1 MNKRC
6 SREKMALINELAQ
19 INEKLDI
26 IQETNTFQVSE
37 KLMNEIGEA
46 MGHIDNAIGMIEN
59 SQ

>member
-46 MGHIDNAIGMIEN
+46 MGHIDNTIDMIEN
-59 SQ
+59 S

>member
-6 SREKMALINELAQ
+6 SREKTVL

-37 KLMNEIGEA
+37 RLMNEIGEA
-46 MGHIDNAIGMIEN
+46 MGYIDNTIDMIEN
-59 SQ
+59 S